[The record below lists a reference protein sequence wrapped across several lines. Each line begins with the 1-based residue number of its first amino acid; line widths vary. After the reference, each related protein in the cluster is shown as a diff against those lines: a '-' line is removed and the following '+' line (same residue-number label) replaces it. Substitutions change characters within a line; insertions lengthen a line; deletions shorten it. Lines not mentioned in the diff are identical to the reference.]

1 MKAKTAKIISV
12 IGHPLLL
19 GSVYVIAVSFQRL
32 TLEQAYFVS
41 LSIICI
47 VTLPISIHNWHKT
60 KKGTYT
66 NFDVSDQKQ
75 RKGFYPVVM
84 LLILILMSTFYFMNL
99 PLTVLLNTLVFSG
112 LILIMAL
119 VNFKIK
125 ASMHAAIA
133 FYVSM
138 GLWDLSV
145 FIGIPAIVLA
155 LATSWS
161 RLEMKRH
168 SLNEIATGSLLGLLF
183 GLIGIVLL

>member
-1 MKAKTAKIISV
+1 
-12 IGHPLLL
+12 
-19 GSVYVIAVSFQRL
+19 
-32 TLEQAYFVS
+32 
-41 LSIICI
+41 
-47 VTLPISIHNWHKT
+47 
-60 KKGTYT
+60 KK
-66 NFDVSDQKQ
+66 
-75 RKGFYPVVM
+75 RFYPVVM

-168 SLNEIATGSLLGLLF
+168 SLNEIATGSFLGLLF